1 MNSRKKNLI
10 SIMFYNDFKYGINCK
25 NVRNHIH
32 ECVYVY
38 VFSGNMTFVP
48 KAMFCFAAWKVYT

>member
-1 MNSRKKNLI
+1 M
-10 SIMFYNDFKYGINCK
+10 SIMFYNDFKYAINCK